1 VKLARNVVL
10 VLLCATIAVSAF
22 GQKKSKAKKSPTD
35 TGDSQA
41 PDKVLYERATE
52 EIKHGKY
59 EVARLQL
66 QALLNTYPD
75 SEYLA
80 KAKLAVADSYYK
92 EGGSGNLALAIDEY
106 KSFITFFPFLDE
118 AAYAQ
123 MQVAMTHYK
132 RLDKPDRDR
141 TEAELAEQEFQIFLQ
156 KYPNSPLTAASE
168 QRLRD
173 VQEMLAEGDFRI
185 ASYYGVRKSYKAAM
199 TRFSDISNRYPLY
212 SKSDLVL
219 WRLGDLWQRA
229 PLNVSP
235 DQKEQMELA
244 RKQLAATYYARIV
257 HDYPLSNLVPKA
269 REKLTEMGVAIPQPD
284 PVALARMQQDQQM
297 PRNRPGVF
305 SHVSGMIHGA
315 PDVSMAARVGSPNM
329 NPPDDNSAAD
339 PLKPGAGGMGIV
351 GGAATGGVTTDS
363 SAGSTGT
370 SGTTT
375 SDANGSSTGSGST
388 AAVQLLS
395 TGETTAAAPTTSPAT
410 PPATQPATTTAP
422 PVTTPPTSTAPATST
437 APPPATTAGATGES
451 SSTASSTSSSPPPAP
466 ATGSA
471 QTPAKATPTPPC
483 TTKDKRPECKQDSTK
498 ESSSKKKGIKK
509 IIPW

>member
-1 VKLARNVVL
+1 MKLARNVVL

-156 KYPNSPLTAASE
+156 KYPNSPLTAVSE
-168 QRLRD
+168 QHLRD

-185 ASYYGVRKSYKAAM
+185 ASYYDMRKSYKAAM
-199 TRFSDISNRYPLY
+199 TRFSDISSRYPLY
-212 SKSDLVL
+212 SKSDIVL
-219 WRLGDLWQRA
+219 WRLGDLWQKA
-229 PLNVSP
+229 PLNVPP

-269 REKLTEMGVAIPQPD
+269 KEKLTEMGVAVPQPD

-305 SHVSGMIHGA
+305 SHVSGMIHSA

-329 NPPDDNSAAD
+329 NPPDDNSSSSD
-339 PLKPGAGGMGIV
+339 PLKPGAGGMGVV
-351 GGAATGGVTTDS
+351 GGTAGGGGTTDG
-363 SAGSTGT
+363 SAGSSGT
-370 SGTTT
+370 TGTTT
-375 SDANGSSTGSGST
+375 SDASGSSNGSGST
-388 AAVQLLS
+388 AAIQILS
-395 TGETTAAAPTTSPAT
+395 TGGTTTTAPTTPPAT
-410 PPATQPATTTAP
+410 PPTTQPATTNAP
-422 PVTTPPTSTAPATST
+422 PVTAPPTSTAP
-437 APPPATTAGATGES
+437 PPVTTAGTTGES
-451 SSTASSTSSSPPPAP
+451 SSTASSTSSNPTPAP
-466 ATGSA
+466 PTGSA